1 VPQLRTVA
9 WRLGFG
15 RFRRDVVLAVRN
27 TGPTPRRSGTHRGVD
42 VQLTSSPRRALGL
55 LAAGTIG
62 LSTALLGVTG
72 VAQAAAAVPNAP
84 TIDAI
89 AGGDGMLGVFFLPN
103 NPVEG
108 DTTTPV
114 AETWEYD
121 HDDDGLFDP
130 ATVGDR
136 NGYLYFEIDGLDN
149 GEEYSVVLRGAGE
162 DSGNV
167 WRVGEES
174 EPKTGIP
181 YVAPNPVGA
190 APVVTVGPASV
201 TVTWTAPAAGGTFP
215 VTGYQVNSYAD
226 SGFDGGPVRL
236 CETDAATLSCTAAVT
251 PGWKYTIYVNA
262 VDSKENRSADS
273 PMAAKTAAIPGTAVP
288 AAVPAKNGDLT
299 LPAGTSST
307 VEAGKTVTVKGSG
320 YMPGSAVTVAIYSTP
335 QVLTTTVADING
347 EFTVT
352 VTVPAG
358 LAAGSHTLVAA
369 GVDSSGAAR
378 YVNLV
383 VTVTADGGAKLA
395 NTGADVTLPA
405 LGGIAALGL
414 GAGLI
419 VVSRRRSAA

>member
-1 VPQLRTVA
+1 
-9 WRLGFG
+9 
-15 RFRRDVVLAVRN
+15 
-27 TGPTPRRSGTHRGVD
+27 

-72 VAQAAAAVPNAP
+72 VAQAAAPKPNAP
-84 TIDAI
+84 TIAAI
-89 AGGDGMLGVFFLPN
+89 EGADSSLLVFLNANYLGDG
-103 NPVEG
+103 
-108 DTTTPV
+108 DTWS
-114 AETWEYD
+114 ETWEYSL
-121 HDDDGLFDP
+121 DGGDSYDVAPDAGFD
-130 ATVGDR
+130 
-136 NGYLYFEIDGLDN
+136 NGYDAVVTIDGLEN
-149 GEEYSVVLRGAGE
+149 GEEYSVTIRGVDEEAF
-162 DSGNV
+162 
-167 WRVGEES
+167 VGAWS
-174 EPKTGIP
+174 EPAEGTP
-181 YVAPNPVGA
+181 YVRPNAPST
-190 APVVTVGPASV
+190 PVVTVGPASV

>member
-1 VPQLRTVA
+1 
-9 WRLGFG
+9 
-15 RFRRDVVLAVRN
+15 
-27 TGPTPRRSGTHRGVD
+27 

-72 VAQAAAAVPNAP
+72 VAQAVAVPNAP

-89 AGGDGMLGVFFLPN
+89 QGGDRMLGVYFLPN
-103 NPVEG
+103 HPGQG
-108 DTTTPV
+108 DTAP
-114 AETWEYD
+114 AAQTWKYD
-121 HDDDGLFDP
+121 HDADGAFEL

-136 NGYLYFEIDGLDN
+136 NGYLYFEIPGLDN
-149 GEEYSVVLRGAGE
+149 GTEYSVVLRGVDAGGVE
-162 DSGNV
+162 GTISA
-167 WRVGEES
+167 
-174 EPKTGIP
+174 PMTGTP

-215 VTGYQVNSYAD
+215 VTGYLVNSYAD

-236 CETDAATLSCTAAVT
+236 CQTDAATLSCTAAVT
-251 PGWKYTIYVNA
+251 PGWMYTIYVNA
-262 VDSKENRSADS
+262 VDSKDNRSADS
-273 PMAAKTAAIPGTAVP
+273 PMAAKTAAIPGATVP

-347 EFTVT
+347 DFTVT

-369 GVDSSGAAR
+369 GVDPSGAAR

-419 VVSRRRSAA
+419 AVSRRRSAA